1 MEDQMSENF
10 EEGLAGEIDPEVPA
24 EIVPEVTPDDVFAE
38 LDGMV
43 RQSIPEGATIT
54 FRVETGVP
62 LYVPLV
68 DQETGIT
75 INAALT
81 RRGLTVSPT
90 TMAYVESQPV
100 PFETYVPAN
109 TVVTLIG
116 QVKGG

>member
-1 MEDQMSENF
+1 MSDEFENGLVDETEPVAED
-10 EEGLAGEIDPEVPA
+10 PT
-24 EIVPEVTPDDVFAE
+24 PEVTPDDVFAE

-54 FRVETGVP
+54 FKVETGVP

-68 DQETGIT
+68 DGETGLT

-81 RRGLTVSPT
+81 RRNLTVSPA
-90 TMAYVESQPV
+90 TMAYVESRPITLDT
-100 PFETYVPAN
+100 FVPAN